1 MKSSFIL
8 FNILVAGVLAIP
20 TRTDYV
26 LHERRDAIPSHW
38 TGEKRL
44 NGQTVLPMRIGLTQ
58 SNLDRGHDLLME
70 VSTPGSHRYGDHL
83 TVDDVH
89 DLFAP
94 SQESIDSV
102 RSWLESAGIAP
113 DRISQST
120 NKQWLQFDAGADEV
134 EQLLKTEFYR
144 YSHVG
149 TGRSHV
155 ACREYHVPESVQS
168 HIDYI
173 TPGIKHL
180 EIREERP
187 IEKRSLDKRSFGIL
201 PPILR
206 PLTMPLEEL
215 LGQLLAL
222 CDVAVTPACIQA
234 MYNVT
239 DGDKATKG
247 NELGIFE
254 DLGDVY
260 SQDDLDLF
268 FSTVAHKIP
277 TGTHPILNAIDG
289 AQAPA
294 DTTNAGTESDLDF
307 EISYPLIWPQNS
319 ILFQTD
325 DPIYQNNYTY
335 NGFLNNF
342 LDAID
347 GSYCSETSPLDP
359 PYPNPAD
366 GGYKSPRQC
375 GVYKPTNVISISYGG
390 AEADLPIAYQRRQCQ
405 EFMKLGLQGV
415 SIVVASGD
423 SGVQGRGGSPTP
435 SGCLGKDNKVFAPD
449 FPATCPYLTTAG
461 GTYLPPGADVHAHEE
476 QATTSFPSGG
486 GFSNIYKRPEY
497 QNAAVEEY
505 FNTAQL
511 SYPYYESVDNSSFAA
526 NGGIYNRIGRAYPD
540 VAAIADNVLVFNKG
554 LPTLVGGT
562 SAAAP
567 VFAALLTRI
576 NEERLAAGKKTVGFV
591 NPVLYANPEVFF
603 DVTKGSNQ
611 GCGTDGFPAAKGWDP
626 VTGLGTPNY
635 PKLLELFMGLD

>member
-1 MKSSFIL
+1 MRLSGQVYEWVQYFYGSPYPTSVLCVLGLIKATGEINMKGSFL
-8 FNILVAGVLAIP
+8 LLHALVAAVGSIP

-44 NGQTVLPMRIGLTQ
+44 DGQTMLPMRIGLTQ

-70 VSTPGSHRYGDHL
+70 VSTPGSHQYGDHL
-83 TVDDVH
+83 TVDEVH

-94 SQESIDSV
+94 SQDSVDSV

-113 DRISQST
+113 DRITQST

-144 YSHVG
+144 YSHAG

-187 IEKRSLDKRSFGIL
+187 AEKRSVDKRSFGIL

-206 PLTMPLEEL
+206 PLTLPLEEL
-215 LGQLLAL
+215 LGQLLFL
-222 CDVAVTPACIQA
+222 CDVAVTPACIQ
-234 MYNVT
+234 
-239 DGDKATKG
+239 
-247 NELGIFE
+247 
-254 DLGDVY
+254 
-260 SQDDLDLF
+260 
-268 FSTVAHKIP
+268 
-277 TGTHPILNAIDG
+277 
-289 AQAPA
+289 
-294 DTTNAGTESDLDF
+294 
-307 EISYPLIWPQNS
+307 
-319 ILFQTD
+319 
-325 DPIYQNNYTY
+325 
-335 NGFLNNF
+335 
-342 LDAID
+342 
-347 GSYCSETSPLDP
+347 
-359 PYPNPAD
+359 
-366 GGYKSPRQC
+366 
-375 GVYKPTNVISISYGG
+375 
-390 AEADLPIAYQRRQCQ
+390 
-405 EFMKLGLQGV
+405 
-415 SIVVASGD
+415 
-423 SGVQGRGGSPTP
+423 
-435 SGCLGKDNKVFAPD
+435 
-449 FPATCPYLTTAG
+449 
-461 GTYLPPGADVHAHEE
+461 E

-486 GFSNIYKRPEY
+486 GFSNIYQRPDY

-591 NPVLYANPEVFF
+591 NPVFVRGN
-603 DVTKGSNQ
+603 
-611 GCGTDGFPAAKGWDP
+611 
-626 VTGLGTPNY
+626 
-635 PKLLELFMGLD
+635 